1 MITGVY
7 ADMMS
12 SIHSKTMKAVAVLF
26 WLIVWQIAAMA
37 VNRGLLIPIPTPVST
52 AAALLRIMTDAG
64 SLTAVGLSVLRILA
78 GFLCALVAGT
88 VLAILSARFEPFRI
102 LTAPLVQ
109 LIRAIPVASFTIL
122 LFLWVSRGKL
132 PSTISFF
139 TVLPVVWANVESGI
153 LASDKDLIE
162 MARVFG
168 MSSAKILKEVILP
181 GIRPYFASAVT
192 SGIGFAWKS
201 GVAAEV
207 ICRTQN
213 SVGNLLWIGKS
224 SVDYDEVFAL
234 TLLIALL
241 SVLIQKGAM
250 WLFREERR
258 AAGGGVDAASI
269 DAAADKEAA
278 AGVDAEKLTPG
289 QTPCQ
294 LSDDGVKEDFR

>member
-1 MITGVY
+1 MRYSEKAAGRNDPFNGPLHAGAEKDQVVFLQCYIDKMIRRFRLRTITT
-7 ADMMS
+7 A
-12 SIHSKTMKAVAVLF
+12 AVLF
-26 WLIVWQIAAMA
+26 WLAVWQIAAA
-37 VNRGLLIPIPTPVST
+37 LVNRGLLIPIPTPVST
-52 AAALLRIMTDAG
+52 AAALLKIMTDQE

-78 GFLCALVAGT
+78 GFLCALAAGT
-88 VLAILSARFEPFRI
+88 ILAVLSAQFELFRI

-168 MSSAKILKEVILP
+168 MKNGRILKEIILP
-181 GIRPYFASAVT
+181 GIRPYFISAVS

-213 SVGNLLWIGKS
+213 SLGNLLWIGKS
-224 SVDYDEVFAL
+224 SIDYDEVFAV

-250 WLFREERR
+250 QLIRGREQSP
-258 AAGGGVDAASI
+258 G
-269 DAAADKEAA
+269 KEST
-278 AGVDAEKLTPG
+278 DD
-289 QTPCQ
+289 QT
-294 LSDDGVKEDFR
+294 